1 MATGYISEAVPEL
14 GGLYKFGICYGRD
27 KTYYRFYSMWSK
39 HDYPMLSVK
48 KEIVLP
54 ENFVPELR
62 ELEKKLK
69 AELQK
74 FKNVVYRKKH
84 IYTIIGERTYN
95 HIGDKDGAANGG
107 TEFFLLNKKQV
118 KYIMES
124 LDELYNR
131 LMHDTN
137 WFKPS
142 NDFKPDGSE

>member
-1 MATGYISEAVPEL
+1 MATAYISEPVREL
-14 GGLYKFGICYGRD
+14 GGLVKFGICYGRD
-27 KTYYRFYSMWSK
+27 NTHDRFYSMWSK

-62 ELEKKLK
+62 EWEKKLK

-137 WFKPS
+137 
-142 NDFKPDGSE
+142 

>member
-27 KTYYRFYSMWSK
+27 KTYDRFYSLMSK

-54 ENFVPELR
+54 DHFVPELR
-62 ELEKKLK
+62 EWEKALKLELK
-69 AELQK
+69 K

-95 HIGDKDGAANGG
+95 HIGENDGAANGG
-107 TEFFLLNKKQV
+107 TEFHLLNMNQ
-118 KYIMES
+118 IMEVEES
-124 LDELYNR
+124 LERLYNQ
-131 LMHDTN
+131 LI
-137 WFKPS
+137 
-142 NDFKPDGSE
+142 

>member
-27 KTYYRFYSMWSK
+27 KTYDRFYSMWSK

-48 KEIVLP
+48 KEIV
-54 ENFVPELR
+54 PELR
-62 ELEKKLK
+62 EWEKKLK

-137 WFKPS
+137 
-142 NDFKPDGSE
+142 

>member
-1 MATGYISEAVPEL
+1 MATAYISEPVREL
-14 GGLYKFGICYGRD
+14 GGLVKFGICYGRD
-27 KTYYRFYSMWSK
+27 NTHDRFYSMWSK

-62 ELEKKLK
+62 EWEKKLK

-131 LMHDTN
+131 LMHDIN
-137 WFKPS
+137 
-142 NDFKPDGSE
+142 

>member
-27 KTYYRFYSMWSK
+27 KTYDRFYSMWSK
-39 HDYPMLSVK
+39 HDYPMLSGK

-54 ENFVPELR
+54 DHFVPELR
-62 ELEKKLK
+62 EWEKALKLELK
-69 AELQK
+69 K

-95 HIGDKDGAANGG
+95 HIGEKDGAANGG

-124 LDELYNR
+124 LDKLYKR
-131 LMHDTN
+131 LM
-137 WFKPS
+137 
-142 NDFKPDGSE
+142 NDIS